1 MPYEGE
7 FAKYLS
13 VKRITESPRVKDLLG
28 KWELTQ
34 RDEKVEPPKLISC
47 SSLTPSSWLP
57 EWVIAIDGSHLEV
70 PMRNGY
76 PSAEASYITVASV
89 MLNIKK
95 MIELD
100 SHRPVDP
107 KEFHKIEQPDSI
119 DSAFPG
125 CNVVYKGQVSAQ
137 SSLRLALFETLKTVR
152 MSEDGETLLD
162 TYEALLKYKPATER
176 QNCPVDDC
184 QKDDRLFDRKPGQYV
199 CACKLARPLY
209 STDALR
215 IHEGMIPF
223 AGNGAMFAE
232 IMQVLERLWIVHVL
246 RTMEAKNWLS
256 SLQRLAFF
264 LDGPLAVFGHPA
276 WLSQAI
282 YQELSRINAVC
293 KKVNGGQD
301 LLILGVI
308 KTGIFVDHFA
318 ALDRTEAGSPGHF
331 PKQSVCLLSD
341 SYIKQNI
348 IFSTSQKPY
357 GRDTYF
363 GREFFYKTKSGAL
376 LTANLPFL
384 SEDHRD
390 GTKAEPEQ
398 YPRLRDALNVL
409 DHLISVRYPNAVT
422 PLISAHAEASIPLGI
437 GTKILERLAK
447 DLVHQS

>member
-1 MPYEGE
+1 VPYEGE

-13 VKRITESPRVKDLLG
+13 IKRIAESPRVKGLLG
-28 KWELTQ
+28 KWKLVQ
-34 RDEKVEPPKLISC
+34 RDEKSEPPKSIPC

-89 MLNIKK
+89 MLNMKK

-100 SHRPVDP
+100 SQRPVDP

-125 CNVVYKGQVSAQ
+125 CNVVYEGQVSAQ
-137 SSLRLALFETLKTVR
+137 NSLRLALYETLKTVR
-152 MSEDGETLLD
+152 MSEDGESLLD

-176 QNCPVDDC
+176 QNCPNDDC
-184 QKDDRLFDRKPGQYV
+184 QKDDRLFERKMGQYA
-199 CACKLARPLY
+199 CACKLKRDLY

-232 IMQVLERLWIVHVL
+232 IMQVLERLWIVLVL

-282 YQELSRINAVC
+282 YQERNLQ
-293 KKVNGGQD
+293 K
-301 LLILGVI
+301 
-308 KTGIFVDHFA
+308 
-318 ALDRTEAGSPGHF
+318 
-331 PKQSVCLLSD
+331 
-341 SYIKQNI
+341 
-348 IFSTSQKPY
+348 SQ
-357 GRDTYF
+357 
-363 GREFFYKTKSGAL
+363 
-376 LTANLPFL
+376 
-384 SEDHRD
+384 
-390 GTKAEPEQ
+390 
-398 YPRLRDALNVL
+398 
-409 DHLISVRYPNAVT
+409 
-422 PLISAHAEASIPLGI
+422 
-437 GTKILERLAK
+437 
-447 DLVHQS
+447 